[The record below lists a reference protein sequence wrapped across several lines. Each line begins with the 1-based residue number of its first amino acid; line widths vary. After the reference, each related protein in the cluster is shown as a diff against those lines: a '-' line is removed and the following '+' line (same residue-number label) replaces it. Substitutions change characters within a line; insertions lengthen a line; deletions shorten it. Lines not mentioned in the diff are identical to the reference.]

1 MEKTNTLWKRIRR
14 CWKLYVF
21 LIPGIVIT
29 LLFKYWPMYG
39 IQLAFKDYIPGQT
52 ISEAPWVGLK
62 HFERF
67 FSMPNCGQLIWNTFK
82 VAVASNFFG
91 FPLPIIL
98 AIMLN
103 QVKNMRF
110 KKLVQNVT
118 YMPYLFSIVVAM
130 GVASILLAPNTGL
143 VNLIIQKFGGE
154 QILFYGDDKY
164 VVPIYLLTALW
175 QNTGYSAVIY
185 LAALASVDEGQIEAA
200 RIDGANRFQIIRHVE
215 IPAIS
220 GTIFTMLILNAGRV
234 FAVGADR
241 MLLIQTSLNLNAS
254 EILST
259 YVYKSGLLNAQF
271 GFSTAVELFNTFVN
285 IAFLLIVNYI
295 TSKIS
300 DESIF

>member
-1 MEKTNTLWKRIRR
+1 M
-14 CWKLYVF
+14 
-21 LIPGIVIT
+21 
-29 LLFKYWPMYG
+29 
-39 IQLAFKDYIPGQT
+39 
-52 ISEAPWVGLK
+52 
-62 HFERF
+62 
-67 FSMPNCGQLIWNTFK
+67 
-82 VAVASNFFG
+82 
-91 FPLPIIL
+91 
-98 AIMLN
+98 
-103 QVKNMRF
+103 
-110 KKLVQNVT
+110 
-118 YMPYLFSIVVAM
+118 
-130 GVASILLAPNTGL
+130 
-143 VNLIIQKFGGE
+143 
-154 QILFYGDDKY
+154 
-164 VVPIYLLTALW
+164 LTALW